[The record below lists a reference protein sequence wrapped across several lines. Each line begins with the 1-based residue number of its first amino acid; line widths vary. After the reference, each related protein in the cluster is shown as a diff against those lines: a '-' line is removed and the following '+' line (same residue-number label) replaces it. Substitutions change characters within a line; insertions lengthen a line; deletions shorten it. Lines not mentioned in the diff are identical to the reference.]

1 MACRGVASQMSM
13 WRRGGGYTPGPR
25 VFGPPPRTIIFVFE
39 LLGTFPEE
47 KMSKMKK
54 KPFCNG
60 LHWCVLPHLHYPLAA
75 WIFFN
80 FSKLLSCRCHMCSRA
95 TTEHICKSSNL
106 ILCVQSVFVMVILL
120 KKPAKVDT
128 CQCPIGI
135 LTTSNSLAYL
145 EFKKTLKT

>member
-1 MACRGVASQMSM
+1 M
-13 WRRGGGYTPGPR
+13 WRRGGRGVFTLQVLGSLDLPLGPS
-25 VFGPPPRTIIFVFE
+25 FFFE
-39 LLGTFPEE
+39 LLGTFPE
-47 KMSKMKK
+47 KMSENEE

-60 LHWCVLPHLHYPLAA
+60 LHWYVLPHLHNPLAA

-80 FSKLLSCRCHMCSRA
+80 FSKLLSCSMCSRA

-106 ILCVQSVFVMVILL
+106 ILCVCVQSVSVMVNLL

-135 LTTSNSLAYL
+135 LIT
-145 EFKKTLKT
+145 